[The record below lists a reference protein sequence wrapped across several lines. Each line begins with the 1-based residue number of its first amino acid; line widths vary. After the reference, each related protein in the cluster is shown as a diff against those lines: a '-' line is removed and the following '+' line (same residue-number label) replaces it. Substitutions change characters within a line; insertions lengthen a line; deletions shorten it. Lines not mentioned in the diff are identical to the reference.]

1 MDRCYSELVKLKS
14 YQDRLNYLI
23 LNDNNVTSPRH
34 ISEKFYKSTIWK
46 HTRLNIIM
54 RDLPFDLG
62 IFGIYIY
69 DRILVHHI
77 NPIDEYDIK
86 YLTKKLTDPENLVVT
101 SLVTHNIIHYGTQED
116 PIVERQPGDTILW

>member
-1 MDRCYSELVKLKS
+1 MDRCYSELVKLKT

-86 YLTKKLTDPENLVVT
+86 YVTKKLTDPENLVVT

>member
-1 MDRCYSELVKLKS
+1 MDRCYSELVKLKT

-34 ISEKFYKSTIWK
+34 ISEKFYKSAIWK

-69 DRILVHHI
+69 DKIFVHHI

>member
-1 MDRCYSELVKLKS
+1 MGKCYSELVKLKS

-46 HTRLNIIM
+46 HVRMNIIM

>member
-34 ISEKFYKSTIWK
+34 ISEKFYKSAMWK
-46 HTRLNIIM
+46 KARQDTIM

-62 IFGIYIY
+62 VFGIYIY
-69 DRILVHHI
+69 DRLIVHHI

-101 SLVTHNIIHYGTQED
+101 SLVTHNIIHYGTKED

>member
-1 MDRCYSELVKLKS
+1 MERCYSELVKLKS

-86 YLTKKLTDPENLVVT
+86 YVTKKLTDPENLVVT

>member
-1 MDRCYSELVKLKS
+1 MDRCYSELVKLKT

>member
-1 MDRCYSELVKLKS
+1 MERCYSELIKLNS

-23 LNDNNVTSPRH
+23 LNDNNVTSPRD
-34 ISEKFYKSTIWK
+34 ISEKFYKSDMWK
-46 HTRLNIIM
+46 HTRHKIIM

-69 DRILVHHI
+69 DRIFVHHI

-86 YLTKKLTDPENLVVT
+86 YLTKKLTDPENLIVT

>member
-34 ISEKFYKSTIWK
+34 ISEKFYKSTMWK

>member
-23 LNDNNVTSPRH
+23 LNDGNVTSPRH
-34 ISEKFYKSTIWK
+34 ISEKFYKSSMWK
-46 HTRLNIIM
+46 NNRHDIIM

-77 NPIDEYDIK
+77 NPIDEHDIK

>member
-34 ISEKFYKSTIWK
+34 ISEKFYKSTMWK

-86 YLTKKLTDPENLVVT
+86 YVTKKLTDPENLVVT

>member
-1 MDRCYSELVKLKS
+1 MGKCYSELVKLKS

-101 SLVTHNIIHYGTQED
+101 SLATHNTIHYGTQED